1 MGNIL
6 LASNL
11 RGTLWSRFE
20 SIRHKQTDL
29 VLCWEPAS
37 QPTSQSS
44 NEMMIP
50 DLKPETYRFECVDDT
65 LAKFF
70 AVLS

>member
-11 RGTLWSRFE
+11 RGTLWSRFK
-20 SIRHKQTDL
+20 SINRQTWF
-29 VLCWEPAS
+29 CAGS
-37 QPTSQSS
+37 QPASQSS
-44 NEMMIP
+44 NGMMIP